1 MHANA
6 MPDTPNLPIDPAR
19 AEAFAG
25 RLAGMFND
33 AAVTLMISIGHR
45 TGLFDTLAVV
55 GDVTSTQLAEA
66 TDLNERYVR
75 EWLGA
80 MLTGRVVEHDPQ
92 EGTYRLPPEHAASLT
107 RAASPA
113 NLAVVAQF
121 IPMLGAVEDQIVGCF
136 RKGGGVPYA
145 AYGRFHEV
153 MAEESAQTVLAV
165 LVEHILPLAPGII
178 DRLRDGIDVID
189 VGCGSGHAMLLL
201 AERFPNSRFTG
212 ADFSAEAIARAN
224 GEVAR
229 RGLRNVRF
237 VREDAA
243 RMTREAAYD
252 LVLTF
257 DAVHDQADPATV
269 LANIRRAL
277 RPDGT
282 YLMQDIGASS
292 HHHENLEHP
301 LGPYLYTVSCLH
313 CMTVSLSHDGAGL
326 GAMWGE
332 QLARRMLAEAGFGDV
347 TMSRLP
353 HDPINYYYVAR
364 P

>member
-1 MHANA
+1 MHADA
-6 MPDTPNLPIDPAR
+6 TPQTIDPAR

-45 TGLFDTLAVV
+45 TGLFDRLAVS
-55 GDVTSTQLAEA
+55 GDVTSTQLAGV
-66 TDLNERYVR
+66 TGLSERYVR

-80 MLTGRVVEHDPQ
+80 MLTGRIVEHDPQ
-92 EGTYRLPPEHAASLT
+92 RGTYRLPAEHAASLT

-113 NLAVVAQF
+113 NLAVTAQF
-121 IPMLGAVEDQIVGCF
+121 IPMLGAVEDQIVACF
-136 RKGGGVPYA
+136 RNGGGVPYD

-165 LVEHILPLAPGII
+165 LVDLILPLVPDVVA
-178 DRLRDGIDVID
+178 RLDAGIDVID
-189 VGCGSGHAMLLL
+189 VGCGSGRAMLLL
-201 AERFPNSRFTG
+201 AERFPKSRFTG
-212 ADFSAEAIARAN
+212 ADFSTEGIARAN
-224 GEVAR
+224 EQAAQ

-243 RMTREAAYD
+243 HMTAERDYD
-252 LVLTF
+252 LVTTF
-257 DAVHDQADPATV
+257 DAVHDQADPAAV

-277 RPDGT
+277 RPDGA

-301 LGPYLYTVSCLH
+301 MGPFLYTISCLH
-313 CMTVSLSHDGAGL
+313 CMTVSLSANGAGL
-326 GAMWGE
+326 GAMWGD
-332 QLARRMLAEAGFGDV
+332 QLARAMLADAGFGDV

-353 HDPINYYYVAR
+353 HDPMNYYYVAR